1 MSQDLLKKCTTRVQE
16 GNQEIPELK
25 QLLDCLGSADSLESQ
40 LSGQVI
46 LHLVETDVLDLT
58 LALNSTLNSV
68 PSCKNLIGAVETVFG
83 LLLLESKAVL
93 ASETVYRCPY
103 TLRSSS
109 TSYNR
114 SSSTSYNRSSS
125 TSYNRS
131 SSTSY
136 NRSSYI
142 KLSCTSNIRPPSY
155 TRASSP
161 SYIKLSCSSYM
172 RHPIKLFKSF

>member
-1 MSQDLLKKCTTRVQE
+1 MSGVTLCKRTSRWRHFGRVWRFQIVGEILLAASDYLCLCKLSQDLLKKCTTRVQE

-103 TLRSSS
+103 TLSFSRSMLPPIFPSAIVFGHDVY
-109 TSYNR
+109 TSR
-114 SSSTSYNRSSS
+114 
-125 TSYNRS
+125 
-131 SSTSY
+131 
-136 NRSSYI
+136 
-142 KLSCTSNIRPPSY
+142 
-155 TRASSP
+155 
-161 SYIKLSCSSYM
+161 
-172 RHPIKLFKSF
+172 

>member
-1 MSQDLLKKCTTRVQE
+1 MCGQSQHLALLTLYQSPLCFVSVCCLCKLSQDLLKKCTTRNVQE

-25 QLLDCLGSADSLESQ
+25 QLLDCLGSVDSLESQ

-68 PSCKNLIGAVETVFG
+68 PSCKNLIGAVETVFC

-103 TLRSSS
+103 TLSVLHYERNDKRS
-109 TSYNR
+109 
-114 SSSTSYNRSSS
+114 
-125 TSYNRS
+125 
-131 SSTSY
+131 
-136 NRSSYI
+136 
-142 KLSCTSNIRPPSY
+142 
-155 TRASSP
+155 
-161 SYIKLSCSSYM
+161 
-172 RHPIKLFKSF
+172 